1 MANVLSAEKR
11 QQVIALGR
19 LGWSLRRIEEATGV
33 RRETASTYLRASG
46 VVVRRPGRWGQ
57 LPKPAI
63 EVSTDSDAV
72 PAANPANGAGV
83 STDSA
88 AAPPLPRPGRS
99 PAASA
104 CEPYRELIAA
114 ALARRRNAM
123 AIWQDL
129 VDGQGF
135 PAGYASVMRF
145 VRQLRGAAAP
155 EAHAVIQTPP
165 GEEGQVDYGDGPMV
179 RHPATGKYRRTRL
192 FLLTLGYSR
201 KSVRLL
207 TWQSS
212 TRIWAELHEEHTREE
227 AAAALDDAR
236 FVVGLLDA
244 FPAHE

>member
-33 RRETASTYLRASG
+33 RRETASTYLRAAG
-46 VVVRRPGRWGQ
+46 VVVRPPGRWGQ
-57 LPKPAI
+57 PPKPAI
-63 EVSTDSDAV
+63 EVSTDSGAG
-72 PAANPANGAGV
+72 PASNPANGVGV
-83 STDSA
+83 STDSP

-104 CEPYRELIAA
+104 CEPYRELIAT
-114 ALARRRNAM
+114 ALARGRNAM

-129 VDGQGF
+129 VDAHGF
-135 PAGYASVMRF
+135 PATYASVMRF

-244 FPAHE
+244 FPAHD

>member
-1 MANVLSAEKR
+1 MGNVLSAEKR

-33 RRETASTYLRASG
+33 RRETASTYLRAAG
-46 VVVRRPGRWGQ
+46 VVVRPPGRWGQ
-57 LPKPAI
+57 PPKPAI
-63 EVSTDSDAV
+63 EVSTDSGAG
-72 PAANPANGAGV
+72 PAANPANGVGV
-83 STDSA
+83 STDSP

-104 CEPYRELIAA
+104 CEPYRELIAT
-114 ALARRRNAM
+114 ALARGRNAM

-129 VDGQGF
+129 VDAHGF
-135 PAGYASVMRF
+135 PATYTSVMRY

-244 FPAHE
+244 FPAHD

>member
-1 MANVLSAEKR
+1 VPTTQGRRGVLGPGGVGGERRRQDRPLPSWPSQPVLMPPPSTVPPGPSVDTPTRPLIDTCKPANAAPGAETLTWAVGCTPAAGMGNVLSAEKR

-104 CEPYRELIAA
+104 CEPYRELI
-114 ALARRRNAM
+114 
-123 AIWQDL
+123 
-129 VDGQGF
+129 
-135 PAGYASVMRF
+135 
-145 VRQLRGAAAP
+145 
-155 EAHAVIQTPP
+155 
-165 GEEGQVDYGDGPMV
+165 
-179 RHPATGKYRRTRL
+179 
-192 FLLTLGYSR
+192 
-201 KSVRLL
+201 
-207 TWQSS
+207 
-212 TRIWAELHEEHTREE
+212 
-227 AAAALDDAR
+227 
-236 FVVGLLDA
+236 
-244 FPAHE
+244 